1 MSTQKTSFWFTPKGL
16 AALGLIAAAT
26 YFLLI
31 EHQEHVWQY
40 LPFIILLACPLM
52 HIFMHGGHGGHGG
65 HDEKENEEQSKGD
78 YQRGLE
84 DGRKER
90 EKHSHH

>member
-16 AALGLIAAAT
+16 GALGLIAAAT

-40 LPFIILLACPLM
+40 LPFMILLACPLM
-52 HIFMHGGHGGHGG
+52 HIFMHGGHGGH
-65 HDEKENEEQSKGD
+65 HKEEDQDERQGKDD

-84 DGRKER
+84 AGRKENEHR
-90 EKHSHH
+90 SHH

>member
-1 MSTQKTSFWFTPKGL
+1 MNSQKKSFWFTPKGL
-16 AALGLIAAAT
+16 GALGLIAAAT

-40 LPFIILLACPLM
+40 LPFMILLACPLI
-52 HIFMHGGHGGHGG
+52 HIFMHGGHGQHAEE
-65 HDEKENEEQSKGD
+65 EKEEQSKDD

-84 DGRKER
+84 DGRKQNNH
-90 EKHSHH
+90 HSHH